1 MKQLTENPTSTPA
14 SPKVVGSPVV
24 NGQKP
29 SSGGDIHEPP
39 EVRAAKELARR
50 YRLSFVELLP
60 KDQES
65 PIDYELFNEIP
76 VDLMVR
82 YQFLPLKRDEKGL
95 HIAMAD
101 PTDLE
106 RLDELASAL
115 RARIVPYVATAG
127 TIEVILRR
135 GDATQRV
142 LQEAASGFRIS
153 LVRETESGEEVLD
166 LDRLATDSEMS
177 PIIKLV

>member
-1 MKQLTENPTSTPA
+1 MKQLTENPTSTPP
-14 SPKVVGSPVV
+14 SPKTLGSAIV

-29 SSGGDIHEPP
+29 SQDGDSHEPP
-39 EVRAAKELARR
+39 EVRAAKDLARR

-60 KDQES
+60 ADQES

-106 RLDELASAL
+106 RLDELASAS
-115 RARIVPYVATAG
+115 AHA
-127 TIEVILRR
+127 
-135 GDATQRV
+135 
-142 LQEAASGFRIS
+142 
-153 LVRETESGEEVLD
+153 
-166 LDRLATDSEMS
+166 
-177 PIIKLV
+177 